1 MVKRKDLCAWESEY
15 GGTTAEGIA
24 KRVINKYNPSTEE
37 LSRVVSRGRGGGKK
51 EESTA
56 ADDTDNAMAVDDSAS
71 TTGLVPPPAE
81 AGPIKTVEMAES
93 VATVCDLQRAAG
105 ESVTRQKKGPGNA
118 DADAP

>member
-1 MVKRKDLCAWESEY
+1 VVKRKDLCAWESEY

-24 KRVINKYNPSTEE
+24 KRVINKYNPSMEE

-56 ADDTDNAMAVDDSAS
+56 ADDADYAMAVDDSAS
-71 TTGLVPPPAE
+71 TAGLVPPAAE
-81 AGPIKTVEMAES
+81 ADLIKPAEMAES
-93 VATVCDLQRAAG
+93 VAAVCDVQHAAG

-118 DADAP
+118 HAP